1 MLVLS
6 NIHKSFNKGKNNE
19 ISVLKGI
26 SLSFANTG
34 LYAILG
40 PSGSGKSTL
49 LSLIGGLDKPDTGTI
64 LFNNLDITRLSEK
77 EMDLYHQNL
86 VSFIFQDNNLI
97 DYLSLKD
104 NALLKSNKN
113 NEEVLKKL
121 DIYPLLKKKPCEL
134 SGGEKE
140 RCAIARALLSDS
152 EILLCDEP
160 TASLDSANAENVLSL
175 LKEISKTKLV
185 IVVSHDEELCK
196 KTADHLIHIKDGIIN
211 DCPQETKTESDAPS
225 FKKNK
230 IYRSRLINK
239 VFHHAKHNIKSTSLI
254 VFLSTIAFLFV
265 SMIIGL
271 TTGAGESVTR
281 AMNELIRSSPLTV
294 SSYYENLS
302 SLVFLKENSSPK
314 YELGINIDQETDIIT
329 SLHKNIIT
337 QDFADYLTANPIGDT
352 YFAFNND
359 QNYSLIY
366 EDNGAYRLFD
376 NQQNDSISDYVS
388 SFLGKKSAI
397 NELIYEEDYFKK
409 QYDWLG
415 GAFPSNE
422 HEAVLVYS
430 KNNSITDEIA
440 TLLHLKEGEDP
451 KNALGKT
458 INFVDH
464 QKIYAVNDSIN
475 VEGYYLKDYVTLK
488 QEGQDL
494 RAINNYFIKYVNGY
508 YEGDVNEQKEAIA
521 SINAL
526 FKDEKENRTLN
537 AYIKMQNS
545 TFLKDLVANKETET
559 VTITGIAIIK
569 EDNFFQ
575 SRLNGIMIPQK
586 TLKDIRYRNSQSDI
600 AKEIDQHIVLKNKGS
615 GVNLIAP
622 SLYSF
627 SNMISETNS
636 GDIEDYLLNFIN
648 FFENRKFF
656 SVNNEISSIE
666 IYAPTVKIKNQ
677 YADKIEQYNND
688 KNLNYAYE
696 IKCLDLTKQV
706 INYFDL
712 YFNIIRTVLFVI
724 TIATL
729 VISCIL
735 SFAIIYNM
743 VKARIYEIGIL
754 RTAGYRG
761 SYIFALIEIESL
773 SFGLISGALGLG
785 IAHLVIPFIQN
796 YLRSNIDT
804 VSFQHVIHLTP
815 FWSIMIMVLAVAASF
830 VAAVVP
836 SLVYSKKKPIDI
848 LKR

>member
-26 SLSFANTG
+26 SLSFADTG

-77 EMDLYHQNL
+77 EMNLYHQNL
-86 VSFIFQDNNLI
+86 VSFIFQDDNLV

-113 NEEVLKKL
+113 YEEVLKKL
-121 DIYPLLKKKPCEL
+121 DIYPLLKKKPKEL

-196 KTADHLIHIKDGIIN
+196 KTADYLIHIKDGTIN
-211 DCPQETKTESDAPS
+211 DSLPETKTENNQIH

-230 IYRSRLINK
+230 IYHTRLFNK
-239 VFHHAKHNIKSTSLI
+239 VFHHAKHNIRSTSLI
-254 VFLSTIAFLFV
+254 IFLSTLAILFV
-265 SMIIGL
+265 SMIIGF
-271 TTGAGESVTR
+271 TTGTAECVDR
-281 AMNELIRSSPLTV
+281 AMNELIRCSPLTV

-302 SLVFLKENSSPK
+302 SIVMLKENSTPK

-337 QDFADYLTANPIGDT
+337 QDFADYLTANPIEDT

-415 GAFPSNE
+415 GTFPSNK

-430 KNNSITDEIA
+430 KNRSITDEIA
-440 TLLHLKEGEDP
+440 TLLHLKEDDDP
-451 KNALGKT
+451 KTALGKT

-464 QKIYAVNDSIN
+464 QKIYAVNDTIN
-475 VEGYYLKDYVTLK
+475 VEGYYLKDDATLK

-494 RAINNYFIKYVNGY
+494 RAINNYFVKYVNGY
-508 YEGDVNEQKEAIA
+508 YEGNVNDQKEAIS

-537 AYIKMQNS
+537 AYVKMQNS
-545 TFLKDLVANKETET
+545 TFLKELVLNNETET
-559 VTITGIAIIK
+559 VTITGIATIK

-575 SRLNGIMIPQK
+575 SRLNGIMVSQQ
-586 TLKDIRYRNSQSDI
+586 TLKDIRSRNSQSDI
-600 AKEIDQHIVLKNKGS
+600 SKEIDQHIVLKNKGS

-627 SNMISETNS
+627 TNMISETNS
-636 GDIEDYLLNFIN
+636 SDIEEYLLNFIN

-666 IYAPTVKIKNQ
+666 VYAPTVKIKNL
-677 YADKIEQYNND
+677 YAEKIEKYNKD

-696 IKCLDLTKQV
+696 IKCLDLTKR
-706 INYFDL
+706 
-712 YFNIIRTVLFVI
+712 IIKLF
-724 TIATL
+724 
-729 VISCIL
+729 
-735 SFAIIYNM
+735 
-743 VKARIYEIGIL
+743 
-754 RTAGYRG
+754 
-761 SYIFALIEIESL
+761 
-773 SFGLISGALGLG
+773 
-785 IAHLVIPFIQN
+785 
-796 YLRSNIDT
+796 
-804 VSFQHVIHLTP
+804 
-815 FWSIMIMVLAVAASF
+815 
-830 VAAVVP
+830 
-836 SLVYSKKKPIDI
+836 
-848 LKR
+848 